1 MRYSLLFAL
10 VCIGFTANSQTI
22 VKGFVKDATTMK
34 PLQFV
39 SIFFEGG
46 KGVTTGQDGSYSIIT
61 YKDKLNTL
69 VFSFTGYKKITR
81 KITAN

>member
-1 MRYSLLFAL
+1 
-10 VCIGFTANSQTI
+10 
-22 VKGFVKDATTMK
+22 MK

-61 YKDKLNTL
+61 YKEQLDKL
-69 VFSFTGYKKITR
+69 VFSFTGYKRITKKIKPGKGT
-81 KITAN
+81 NN